1 MADETRSRLGRG
13 LAALIGDANDAPP
26 ARPGAPSRG
35 TPGGPRRV
43 PIEQVRANPR
53 NPRRAFMEEG
63 LEELTASIREK
74 GIIQPIVVR
83 PLTTPNSFE
92 IVAGERRW
100 RAAQR
105 AALHEVPVV
114 VLDLTDREALE
125 IAIIEN
131 VQRADLN
138 PVEEAM
144 GYGALMEEFRYSQ
157 NDLAKVIGKSRSHIA
172 NTLRLLK
179 LPESVKAMLADGRL
193 SAGHARALLGVADPE
208 RVAREVVEKGLNV
221 RDVEA
226 LGKVR
231 AEVEGRLA
239 GKTGAPAAASAGA
252 SGRTAPETKGA
263 DVRALEKRLSDAL
276 GLKVA
281 IEGRG
286 EAGELRI
293 GYASLDQLD
302 DLCRRLG
309 LD

>member
-13 LAALIGDANDAPP
+13 LAALIGDANDAPA
-26 ARPGAPSRG
+26 ARPGAPGRG
-35 TPGGPRRV
+35 PAAGPRRV
-43 PIEQVRANPR
+43 PIEHVRANPR

-105 AALHEVPVV
+105 AGLHEVPVV

-138 PVEEAM
+138 PVEEAL
-144 GYGALMEEFRYSQ
+144 GYEALMGEFKYGQ
-157 NDLAKVIGKSRSHIA
+157 AELAKVIGKSRSHIA

-193 SAGHARALLGVADPE
+193 TAGHARALIGVPDAE

-231 AEVEGRLA
+231 AEVESRLA
-239 GKTGAPAAASAGA
+239 GKGAAPAKGAGSAAGAPEAKS
-252 SGRTAPETKGA
+252 A
-263 DVRALEKRLSDAL
+263 DVRALEKRLADAL

-281 IEGRG
+281 IAGKG

-293 GYASLDQLD
+293 LYASLDQLD
-302 DLCRRLG
+302 DICRRLG